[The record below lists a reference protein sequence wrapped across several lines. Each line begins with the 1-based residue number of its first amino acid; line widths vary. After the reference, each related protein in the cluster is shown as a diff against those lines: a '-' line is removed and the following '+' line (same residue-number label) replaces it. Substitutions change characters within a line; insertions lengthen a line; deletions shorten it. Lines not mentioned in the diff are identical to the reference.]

1 MSVMASRPPNMPA
14 GAGGGGPSK
23 RPRLSLQ
30 IKTSC
35 LSGSSFS
42 SGNAAVTSTPNRSR
56 GFPLNPSDPTAFN
69 TLSNAYVTAIERAS
83 TPLASPAAAAEPLTA
98 ITTLQAISLYS
109 PLGGR
114 RSQPAAASAYPATPV
129 SASSPRR
136 QKQEQQRLR
145 LLPSNSVMS
154 PTPPVSAGAVEG
166 GGGGKG
172 RNSTVFSFS
181 PRDAASGRHS
191 LEQALCA
198 AAAVTIPASPAATI
212 PASPAATPPKK
223 QQQQQQQQPAR
234 AGVSGSPPPY
244 THAKALRSILRN
256 SPLSSRRSASATATT
271 SSPRR
276 LTTPTVRIQQDDAQH
291 QQQQRAAKRVCYHSP
306 IEQEITTNTY
316 TKSHI
321 DLLVEE
327 ATASPCSPR
336 RMPVDLLRAF
346 SANEIRDGGQTPGAF
361 EDESKRLGAALRSS
375 GDGQGDGVQKS
386 SSSSSSS
393 TTRGEKKRRWV
404 WTIGRE
410 DEEVDEDEEQLG
422 GAVVAAARAA
432 AAAAA
437 AATTAG
443 GSGSGGAPLLS
454 VPTPKRKMETDVADV
469 EMAVM
474 TRMRACAWRD

>member
-35 LSGSSFS
+35 LSGSSCS
-42 SGNAAVTSTPNRSR
+42 SGNAALTSTSTPNRSR

-83 TPLASPAAAAEPLTA
+83 TPLASPAAAEPLTA

-114 RSQPAAASAYPATPV
+114 RPRPAAASAYPATPV

-136 QKQEQQRLR
+136 QQQQQLR

-166 GGGGKG
+166 GGKG

-181 PRDAASGRHS
+181 PRDAAAGRHS
-191 LEQALCA
+191 LEQALYA

-223 QQQQQQQQPAR
+223 QQQQQQQPAR

-256 SPLSSRRSASATATT
+256 SPLSSRRSAS
-271 SSPRR
+271 SPRR
-276 LTTPTVRIQQDDAQH
+276 LTTPTVRIQQEDAQQQQQ

-327 ATASPCSPR
+327 AATASPCSPR

-361 EDESKRLGAALRSS
+361 EDESKRLDAALSS
-375 GDGQGDGVQKS
+375 SGDGVQKS
-386 SSSSSSS
+386 SISSSSTG

-437 AATTAG
+437 AASAAAG
-443 GSGSGGAPLLS
+443 GSGSGSGGAPLLS
-454 VPTPKRKMETDVADV
+454 VPTPKRKTDTDVADV

-474 TRMRACAWRD
+474 T